1 MSPPIEN
8 ARASRLNLDPSGHPK
23 SSRDGHQALNR
34 PLVDTG
40 LESHAEVIAALR
52 DGPLVRFDMGSTAIV
67 GPGGVEGRVWIR
79 ADGRTWSISCL
90 DASLLAL
97 LVRIEAFRA
106 ADLLADALVQA
117 SIEAEHKVDAI
128 HRWSGRV
135 RPTEDGE

>member
-1 MSPPIEN
+1 MTAAQIPADE
-8 ARASRLNLDPSGHPK
+8 AHAVRGHYAF
-23 SSRDGHQALNR
+23 DR

-40 LESHAEVIAALR
+40 FDSHTEVITALR
-52 DGPLVRFDMGSTAIV
+52 GGPLVGFDMGSTAIV
-67 GPGGVEGRVWIR
+67 GAAGIEGRVWVR

-106 ADLLADALVQA
+106 SDLLADALVRA
-117 SIEAEHKVDAI
+117 SIEAEHKVEAI

-135 RPTEDGE
+135 GPTEDGE

>member
-8 ARASRLNLDPSGHPK
+8 ARTLRLNVDQSGHPK
-23 SSRDGHQALNR
+23 SDPDRHRSLNR

-40 LESHAEVIAALR
+40 FESHAEIIAALR
-52 DGPLVRFDMGSTAIV
+52 DGPLIRFDMGSTAIV

-79 ADGRTWSISCL
+79 ADGRTWCMSCL

-106 ADLLADALVQA
+106 AGLLADALVRA
-117 SIEAEHKVDAI
+117 SIEAEHKVEAI

-135 RPTEDGE
+135 LPTEDGE